1 MVHGTDTKTEKA
13 TTNAYVHYVVAGNE
27 ANKPAA
33 PADSPIQ
40 TINWT
45 QTNTVDRVT
54 GATVNEGTWSSDKNA
69 FTDVDSPT
77 VTGYTPGTKTVK
89 LLLQNV
95 VLTKL

>member
-33 PADSPIQ
+33 PADSPTQ

-45 QTNTVDRVT
+45 RTNTTDKVT
-54 GATVNEGTWSSDKNA
+54 GATIEGTWTPDKNG
-69 FTDVDSPT
+69 FTSVTSPDLT
-77 VTGYTPGTKTVK
+77 NYTPDQAVANFTTP
-89 LLLQNV
+89 
-95 VLTKL
+95 